1 MFRGRQKSRGDS
13 GGQKA
18 GSSTPRSVL
27 ERVKGD
33 SPIPGGTSP
42 VIKWARALAV
52 AIEQC
57 QARTKSIGGT
67 ANSSKAKGL
76 KMTPVAKSD
85 ADISTIASFAENLW
99 MKHDMARM
107 MEGTNKELAEQIK
120 DDMRVFVTEA
130 QARGES
136 PTLAEWAKVSI
147 WAADTGGARD
157 ASGSAIRAQRGLW
170 KTLFEQVRTLACCR
184 LPPAVCFLLQQRV
197 NIILA
202 VLIRNLLLF
211 QVLAQDT
218 DQANFVRA
226 LEMVYADNIAGG
238 EPKMVR
244 SLCYDMGHV
253 FNDEQVCT
261 VQRSPLV
268 ADDFFLSLLSSSFR

>member
-1 MFRGRQKSRGDS
+1 MPSPDEFNRWYLLRPICLTIMHHIFHAILGLNCVCILNGV
-13 GGQKA
+13 
-18 GSSTPRSVL
+18 GS
-27 ERVKGD
+27 
-33 SPIPGGTSP
+33 
-42 VIKWARALAV
+42 
-52 AIEQC
+52 
-57 QARTKSIGGT
+57 

-85 ADISTIASFAENLW
+85 DDISTIASFAENLW

-130 QARGES
+130 QAKGGRE

-170 KTLFEQVRTLACCR
+170 KTLFEQVRNAAACCLLLAACC
-184 LPPAVCFLLQQRV
+184 LPVVTLSTSLRH
-197 NIILA
+197 LT
-202 VLIRNLLLF
+202 RNLLSV

-218 DQANFVRA
+218 DQANLVRA
-226 LEMVYADNIAGG
+226 LELIYANNVAGG

-253 FNDEQVCT
+253 FDDEQVRPAIHLA
-261 VQRSPLV
+261 VDLDSAGPE
-268 ADDFFLSLLSSSFR
+268 SSAK